1 MITDRHQRQV
11 SPLQLKLL
19 MLHLVTDHHLDTLS
33 LTDLLLRTRLIIL
46 HKLHRAKANLIINIE
61 VTVMLIGQ
69 VNGIFFL
76 EFPVTLSKW

>member
-19 MLHLVTDHHLDTLS
+19 MLHLVTDHHLDS

-61 VTVMLIGQ
+61 VSVMLIGQ
-69 VNGIFFL
+69 VNVTFL
-76 EFPVTLSKW
+76 EIPVTLSKW